1 MKVVGLFWCESEMG
15 KANMDVINLFTE
27 LSKKHKVYLFLL
39 THDENNNIYSI
50 RIFSKKV
57 KHLFFLDILR
67 IFIRILR
74 IRPNVIIVDS
84 VYLILFPLFFV
95 CKILRIPFIVYCREI
110 FSNSYIILYLT
121 KYILQKADIIVA
133 IDDGLKRYFEN
144 LCKRKVILVPASVN
158 LKLFQ
163 ESEKKRR
170 DVIRKYRLPQD
181 CVKVIYSGTISK
193 FRNVELLIDAFEY
206 ISKKNL
212 NIILLI
218 TGIVLDK
225 NYYRYLRNKII
236 ELNLRS
242 KVYLL
247 PNLPYSD
254 VLSLMQVSDICID
267 PFPKYGLEEFQLS
280 LKILEYMAAGKPI
293 IAIKASGNRIINQ
306 AKCGFLVK
314 PNAKAMAR
322 KILFLANN
330 PKLRDKLGRNAK
342 NVIKKYYDSRKVS
355 RRFDILLKKLG
366 NGEYANE

>member
-1 MKVVGLFWCESEMG
+1 MLR
-15 KANMDVINLFTE
+15 KANV
-27 LSKKHKVYLFLL
+27 V
-39 THDENNNIYSI
+39 
-50 RIFSKKV
+50 
-57 KHLFFLDILR
+57 
-67 IFIRILR
+67 
-74 IRPNVIIVDS
+74 
-84 VYLILFPLFFV
+84 
-95 CKILRIPFIVYCREI
+95 
-110 FSNSYIILYLT
+110 
-121 KYILQKADIIVA
+121 VA
-133 IDDGLKRYFEN
+133 IDEGLKRYFEN

-163 ESEKKRR
+163 ESEKKCREI
-170 DVIRKYRLPQD
+170 IRKYKLPQD

-206 ISKKNL
+206 LSKE

-225 NYYRYLRNKII
+225 NYYGYLRNKII
-236 ELNLRS
+236 ELGLRS

-330 PKLRDKLGRNAK
+330 PKLREKLGRDAK
-342 NVIKKYYDSRKVS
+342 KIIKKYYDSRKVS
-355 RRFDILLKKLG
+355 RKFDILLKKLG
-366 NGEYANE
+366 SGEYANE